1 VILSITVTACAGV
14 KSTNV
19 VCPHNGTYDLCIFV
33 IFSETSFV
41 DVCAANHRFPQITFE
56 ALRTGCPPYL
66 TDFLQHHQPTR
77 SSHLSLLL
85 FRNITYR
92 LDPVLSALQPH
103 VSGTPCLSI
112 LANPSRFLLLN
123 VIWILISV
131 LQIIALVNY
140 HTFIW
145 KIIWWRRKRWSERI
159 ETMPVP
165 QVSSKWCLRWVCLY
179 PLLLSTCM
187 TQLAEL
193 FDLKPIS
200 GHLALT

>member
-1 VILSITVTACAGV
+1 MILSITVTACAGV

-19 VCPHNGTYDLCIFV
+19 ICPHNGTYDLCIFV

-92 LDPVLSALQPH
+92 LDPGLSALQPH

-112 LANPSRFLLLN
+112 LANPSRSLPAFKRHLN
-123 VIWILISV
+123 THFCVANNS
-131 LQIIALVNY
+131 
-140 HTFIW
+140 
-145 KIIWWRRKRWSERI
+145 
-159 ETMPVP
+159 
-165 QVSSKWCLRWVCLY
+165 SSK
-179 PLLLSTCM
+179 LSH
-187 TQLAEL
+187 
-193 FDLKPIS
+193 FHLKDN
-200 GHLALT
+200 LVT

>member
-145 KIIWWRRKRWSERI
+145 KIIWWRRKRWSKCLFHRSA
-159 ETMPVP
+159 
-165 QVSSKWCLRWVCLY
+165 VSGVYVGFVFILY
-179 PLLLSTCM
+179 YSLLAWHNWRNFL
-187 TQLAEL
+187 
-193 FDLKPIS
+193 IS
-200 GHLALT
+200 SQYLDI